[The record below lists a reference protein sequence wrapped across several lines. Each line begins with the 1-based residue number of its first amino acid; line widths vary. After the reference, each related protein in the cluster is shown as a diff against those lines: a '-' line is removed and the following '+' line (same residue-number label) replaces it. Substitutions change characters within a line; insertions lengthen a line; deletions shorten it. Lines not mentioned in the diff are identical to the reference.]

1 MLDRP
6 STKLSNFEMTF
17 HFILSWMSCV
27 QLSFI
32 PVAFSAG
39 LLKDAMPPKP
49 WYGLSVGRRQ
59 SYHLPFS
66 MQTEETW
73 CLRGVAEVVE
83 EVEVD
88 DLGDDMLIWGVLC
101 I

>member
-1 MLDRP
+1 M
-6 STKLSNFEMTF
+6 
-17 HFILSWMSCV
+17 SWV

-66 MQTEETW
+66 MQIEETW
-73 CLRGVAEVVE
+73 CLRGVAEEVVE

-88 DLGDDMLIWGVLC
+88 DLGDDMLIWSILC